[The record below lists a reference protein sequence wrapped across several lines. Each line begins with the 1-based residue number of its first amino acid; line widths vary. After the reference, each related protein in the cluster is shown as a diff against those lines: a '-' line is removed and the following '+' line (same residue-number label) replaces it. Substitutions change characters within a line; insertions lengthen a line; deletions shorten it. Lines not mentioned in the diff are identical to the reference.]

1 MKHPSHITTLGIGLA
16 LVLFGGE
23 MTLAWTP
30 PPEPSEASLINEDV
44 NIITG
49 LYTREY
55 SLAQDGIVDYKT
67 ARQIIISEYN
77 EYWNSVVETK
87 EFPLFYWHNA
97 RHNGQWNMY
106 VDRQVE
112 GCSCDIVPY
121 NVQTEDVLADE
132 DPFAKKTRNDARP
145 TPELK

>member
-1 MKHPSHITTLGIGLA
+1 MRHSSHIITLGIGLA
-16 LVLFGGE
+16 LVLFVGE
-23 MTLAWTP
+23 IVWAGAL
-30 PPEPSEASLINEDV
+30 PPEPSEAYLVNEDV

-67 ARQIIISEYN
+67 ARQIILSEYN
-77 EYWNSVVETK
+77 EHWNSVVETK
-87 EFPLFYWHNA
+87 EFPLFYWHDAN
-97 RHNGQWNMY
+97 HSGQWKMY

-121 NVQTEDVLADE
+121 TVKTEDILAYE
-132 DPFAKKTRNDARP
+132 DPFVK
-145 TPELK
+145 

>member
-55 SLAQDGIVDYKT
+55 SLAQDGIGDYKT

-87 EFPLFYWHNA
+87 ECPLFYWHNA

>member
-55 SLAQDGIVDYKT
+55 SLAQDGI
-67 ARQIIISEYN
+67 
-77 EYWNSVVETK
+77 
-87 EFPLFYWHNA
+87 
-97 RHNGQWNMY
+97 
-106 VDRQVE
+106 
-112 GCSCDIVPY
+112 
-121 NVQTEDVLADE
+121 
-132 DPFAKKTRNDARP
+132 
-145 TPELK
+145 